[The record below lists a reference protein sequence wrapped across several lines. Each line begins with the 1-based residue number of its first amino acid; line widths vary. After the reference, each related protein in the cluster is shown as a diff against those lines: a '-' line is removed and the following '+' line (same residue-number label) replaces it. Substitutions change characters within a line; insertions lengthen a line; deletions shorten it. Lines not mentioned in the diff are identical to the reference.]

1 MSLKL
6 VILDLDGTIVEN
18 SYDWAAIRRELG
30 VTGGSI
36 LGYLDG
42 LPEPLRSEKYALLQK
57 YENEQTENSVLKEGA
72 REFLQWLAD
81 RGIKRALVTNNT
93 LENTRHLLDKF
104 QLNFDLVLTRESGL
118 HKPAGAPF
126 LRVMENFGVKAEET
140 AVVGDT
146 HYDLMAAREAGISK
160 VFILK
165 SAMTPAG
172 LDGAEMVDSF
182 DSLQKRLEAYG

>member
-57 YENEQTENSVLKEGA
+57 YEKEQTENSVLKEGA

-81 RGIKRALVTNNT
+81 RRIKRALVTNNT
-93 LENTRHLLDKF
+93 LENTGHLLDKF
-104 QLNFDLVLTRESGL
+104 QLKFDLVLTRESGL

-140 AVVGDT
+140 AVIGDT
-146 HYDLMAAREAGISK
+146 NYDMMAAREAGISK

-165 SAMTPAG
+165 SAMTPDG

-182 DSLQKRLEAYG
+182 DSLQKRLEAEC

>member
-57 YENEQTENSVLKEGA
+57 YEKEQTENSVLKEGA
-72 REFLQWLAD
+72 REFLQWLED

-126 LRVMENFGVKAEET
+126 LRVMEQFGVEAAET

-146 HYDLMAAREAGISK
+146 HYDLQAAREAGVER
-160 VFILK
+160 VFILG
-165 SAMTPAG
+165 SAMTPEG
-172 LDGAEMVDSF
+172 LEGAVLVDSF
-182 DSLQKRLEAYG
+182 DEIKIRLLAET

>member
-165 SAMTPAG
+165 SAMTPEG